1 MRKRVKQ
8 FLRALGARITPA
20 DRLFINEYL
29 SLGEQELFYGM
40 SVQDQFHCRRVAQD
54 IIRLAEARS
63 DTETRFL
70 IRCALLHDV
79 GRRWGDV
86 STWDKI
92 AAVLLHYFLPEQ
104 TRRWARAGRGSR
116 LDNLRHALHVSACH
130 PQRGVALLRQIGVEA
145 ELLRIIGAHHEPPS
159 KKDPPALVLLRQ
171 ADDLN

>member
-20 DRLFINEYL
+20 DRLFIDEYL
-29 SLGEQELFYGM
+29 SFGEQKLFYGM
-40 SVQDQFHCRRVAQD
+40 SVQDQYHCRRVARD
-54 IIRLAEARS
+54 IISLAGDRR
-63 DTETRFL
+63 DIETRFL

-92 AAVLLHYFLPEQ
+92 AAVLLHYFLPGQ
-104 TRRWARAGRGSR
+104 TRRWARTGRGSR

-130 PQRGVALLRQIGVEA
+130 PQRGVALLRQLGVEA
-145 ELLRIIGAHHEPPS
+145 ELLRIIGAHHKPPS

>member
-20 DRLFINEYL
+20 DRLFIDEYL

-92 AAVLLHYFLPEQ
+92 AAVLLHYFLPGQ

-145 ELLRIIGAHHEPPS
+145 ELLRVIGAHHEPPS